1 MSETNKTCGTCEHCL
16 SAESSLC
23 TKYCEVKS
31 IHKRIRVKLGDKA
44 CEHYKQIKREEPR
57 EEKLKHINQRLEQL
71 DADYFAKKI
80 DIEQYRRQQAF
91 LVNKR
96 NGLEADRTKD
106 KTNYS
111 MIINY

>member
-16 SAESSLC
+16 EYDKNQC
-23 TKYCEVKS
+23 IKYCDIKT
-31 IHKRIRVKLGDKA
+31 IRKLVRVRMRDDA
-44 CEHYKQIKREEPR
+44 CEHYIEKKVEEPKA
-57 EEKLKHINQRLEQL
+57 EKLKRIEQRLEQL

-111 MIINY
+111 MIISY